1 MTRIADVYARA
12 LYDLARDEGL
22 DGEILEQL
30 AVLGQAF
37 AAEPEYLR
45 LLSAPAIPKQER
57 CGMVD
62 EGFRGKVHRYVL
74 SFMKLLTEKGCVRCF
89 PDCCRAYREFYNEDH
104 GILPVKA
111 VTAVPLT
118 KAQAERLTK
127 KLCGLTGKTVTL
139 QNVVEPAC
147 MGGVRLD
154 YDGKRVDDT
163 IAHRLEAVHSLL
175 KNTIL

>member
-74 SFMKLLTEKGCVRCF
+74 SFLKLLTYAGCIMLSWNSSSSLRWECFLYSSTVRS
-89 PDCCRAYREFYNEDH
+89 
-104 GILPVKA
+104 IPVP
-111 VTAVPLT
+111 VISVYLSVSRST
-118 KAQAERLTK
+118 
-127 KLCGLTGKTVTL
+127 
-139 QNVVEPAC
+139 
-147 MGGVRLD
+147 VRL
-154 YDGKRVDDT
+154 
-163 IAHRLEAVHSLL
+163 
-175 KNTIL
+175 

>member
-37 AAEPEYLR
+37 AAKPEYLR

-89 PDCCRAYREFYNEDH
+89 SDCCRAYREFYNEDH

-111 VTAVPLT
+111 VTAVPRT

>member
-1 MTRIADVYARA
+1 MTRIAGVYARA

-22 DGEILEQL
+22 DGVVLEQL
-30 AVLGQAF
+30 SVLRQAF
-37 AAEPEYLR
+37 EEEPEYLR
-45 LLSAPAIPKQER
+45 LLSTPAISKQER

-62 EGFRGKVHRYVL
+62 EGFRGKVHVYVL
-74 SFMKLLTEKGCVRCF
+74 SFMKLLTEKGYMRSF
-89 PDCCRAYREFYNEDH
+89 PDCCSAYREFYNEDH

-118 KAQAERLTK
+118 SAQAQRLTQ

-139 QNVVEPAC
+139 ENMVDPAC

-163 IAHRLEAVHSLL
+163 IAHRLEAVRSLL

>member
-1 MTRIADVYARA
+1 MTRIAGVYARA

-22 DGEILEQL
+22 GGMILEQL
-30 AVLGQAF
+30 TVLRQAF
-37 AAEPEYLR
+37 EEEPEYLR
-45 LLSAPAIPKQER
+45 LLSTPAISKQER

-62 EGFRGKVHRYVL
+62 EGFKGKVHGYVL
-74 SFMKLLTEKGCVRCF
+74 SFMKLLTEKGYMRVF
-89 PDCCRAYREFYNEDH
+89 PDCCTAYREFYNEDH

-118 KAQAERLTK
+118 QAQAERLTK
-127 KLCGLTGKTVTL
+127 KLCGLTGKTVML
-139 QNVVEPAC
+139 ENVVDPAC

-163 IAHRLEAVHSLL
+163 VAHRLEAVRSLL